1 MVMSKIIPTFAP
13 QSGHVTDF
21 YVIQHIL
28 TQFIHLTLKFKTM
41 KKFFSLIAAV
51 LFAGSMVAE
60 ELLFEQTYPGSP
72 SEFVSA
78 YSKTFTIT
86 TDGYTLSYA
95 NINNGKESD
104 NWDAVRAGSK
114 NGASVASVTSA
125 VIAGKV
131 SKVIVNF
138 TQVQAAKTNELY
150 LQVADNAEFTGATKI
165 GQTIAVGAVVFE
177 VAEPAENMFYK
188 IVLDQAQGS
197 ANGFNRWD
205 RIQFVSPDGEGT
217 IDPPTQETIKAT
229 VAEAIEA
236 GMALE
241 TGKTSTEVYE
251 VTGFVVNA
259 EAYSTQHKNQ
269 IWWMADDAENTGAQ
283 EFEAY
288 ACTVSEDNVTMQVLN
303 GDKVTLTGK
312 ITKYNDTKKSKIII
326 EIKNGTAVFVSKAE
340 GDHSI
345 GGDTPP
351 ATDLDTITVAKALEI
366 GGQLPSG
373 GKTDVQYVIEGYV
386 SNIVTYYDPASD
398 FETFWMMD
406 EKGGRGASN
415 ADKAFEVYKGN
426 PIQKMTTGLDGHVFV
441 TAKIT
446 NYNGSII
453 ETSGTAV
460 VNIVEQG
467 SVDEVEAITVAKA
480 LELGEALADKGT
492 TEKRYEIT
500 GYVANVY
507 NFLNPDYGSETLW
520 ITDDPESTST
530 ENAFQ
535 IYRGKPSTKTATG
548 LHAKV
553 KVVTKIKKYGSTIET
568 DGSTIPFEVL
578 EASTFVPDTVDI
590 DKAVE
595 IAEALG
601 ENAKTPV
608 YYVVKGFIQEPGTFD
623 SQNSN
628 ATFKLSQ
635 FPNETEGPVT
645 AYRATVL
652 KADAEK
658 VATKNSYVNVTGYLM
673 KKGGAQIAQ
682 GAITAFVEAPDMDTI
697 HVSVAEALA
706 IGTNLPIEGKSDR
719 IYAVTGF
726 VNNVDEPF
734 AEGVET
740 FYMADDAASEAMN
753 FLVLDVA
760 IEAEAPVG
768 QKVEV
773 VGRLQNADGETVTI
787 ENGKARLLWPE
798 GIESIVLTE
807 KAQKVV
813 VDGVIYIVR
822 DNKLFNLQGAQVR

>member
-1 MVMSKIIPTFAP
+1 MSKIIPTFAP
-13 QSGHVTDF
+13 QSGHVNDF

-41 KKFFSLIAAV
+41 KKFFTFVLALVAAV
-51 LFAGSMVAE
+51 TLNAATQVTFDFSDA
-60 ELLFEQTYPGSP
+60 
-72 SEFVSA
+72 SA
-78 YSKTFTIT
+78 Y
-86 TDGYTLSYA
+86 GYT
-95 NINNGKESD
+95 NPE
-104 NWDAVRAGSK
+104 
-114 NGASVASVTSA
+114 
-125 VIAGKV
+125 AGK
-131 SKVIVNF
+131 F
-138 TQVQAAKTNELY
+138 TQVESGAVLSKDGVTIAIAFESGNGFRFFAHST
-150 LQVADNAEFTGATKI
+150 TGAVNLRAYVNSSF
-165 GQTIAVGAVVFE
+165 TIAAPEGKKLSAVSADGSNLTSQYLADGMTSADWSSDAGVASLATRVIKSTVQFNTLTITLIDEGE
-177 VAEPAENMFYK
+177 V
-188 IVLDQAQGS
+188 
-197 ANGFNRWD
+197 
-205 RIQFVSPDGEGT
+205 
-217 IDPPTQETIKAT
+217 PPTQENIKVD
-229 VAEAIEA
+229 VAGAIEA

-288 ACTVSEDNVTMQVLN
+288 ACTVSEDNVAMQVLN

-492 TEKRYEIT
+492 TAERYEIT

-635 FPNETEGPVT
+635 FPNEAEGPVT

-673 KKGGAQIAQ
+673 KKGGAQMAQ

-706 IGTNLPIEGKSDR
+706 AGLDLPVEGKSDR

-726 VNNVDEPF
+726 VNSVDGEF

>member
-1 MVMSKIIPTFAP
+1 
-13 QSGHVTDF
+13 
-21 YVIQHIL
+21 
-28 TQFIHLTLKFKTM
+28 M
-41 KKFFSLIAAV
+41 KKFFTFVAALMAV
-51 LFAGSMVAE
+51 VAVNATVVTLTPSQFTAVAE
-60 ELLFEQTYPGSP
+60 KAISETVDGITVAISP
-72 SEFVSA
+72 KGTVTADEIRVFKNS
-78 YSKTFTIT
+78 TIT
-86 TDGYTLSYA
+86 ISAEKEISGIVFTCTANGETKYGPGCFAAQDGYSF
-95 NINNGKESD
+95 
-104 NWDAVRAGSK
+104 
-114 NGASVASVTSA
+114 
-125 VIAGKV
+125 AGKV
-131 SKVIVNF
+131 GTWGGTPATSVAF
-138 TQVQAAKTNELY
+138 TASSNQVR
-150 LQVADNAEFTGATKI
+150 ATKI
-165 GQTIAVGAVVFE
+165 E
-177 VAEPAENMFYK
+177 VY
-188 IVLDQAQGS
+188 L
-197 ANGFNRWD
+197 
-205 RIQFVSPDGEGT
+205 DGETPGT
-217 IDPPTQETIKAT
+217 PTPQETVKVD
-229 VAEAIEA
+229 VAGAIAA
-236 GMALE
+236 GQALAD
-241 TGKTSTEVYE
+241 GKTSEELYE
-251 VTGFVVNA
+251 VTGYVVNA
-259 EAYSTQHKNQ
+259 EAYSAQHKNQ
-269 IWWMADDAENTGAQ
+269 IWWMADDAANTGAQ

-288 ACTVSEDNVTMQVLN
+288 ACTVSENNVQMQVLN
-303 GDKVTLTGK
+303 GDKVVLTGN
-312 ITKYNDTKKSKIII
+312 ITKYVDSKNDNKVII

-345 GGDTPP
+345 SGDTPP
-351 ATDLDTITVAKALEI
+351 AQDLDTITVAKALEI
-366 GGQLPSG
+366 GGALASG
-373 GKTDVQYVIEGYV
+373 AKTDVAYVIEGYV
-386 SNIVTYYDPASD
+386 SDIVTYYDPTND
-398 FETFWMMD
+398 FETFWMTD
-406 EKGGRGASN
+406 DKTSTAKTN
-415 ADKAFEVYKGN
+415 ADGAFEVYKGN
-426 PIQKMTTGLDGHVFV
+426 PVQKMEAGLHGHVYV

-446 NYNGSII
+446 NYNGTTI
-453 ETSGTAV
+453 ETSGSAS

-467 SVDEVEAITVAKA
+467 TVDEVEAITVAKA

-492 TEKRYEIT
+492 TAERYEIT

-535 IYRGKPSTKTATG
+535 IYRGKPNTKTATG

-635 FPNETEGPVT
+635 FPNEAEGSVT

-682 GAITAFVEAPDMDTI
+682 GAITAFVEAPQTDTI
-697 HVSVAEALA
+697 HVNVAEAVAEGLK
-706 IGTNLPIEGKSDR
+706 LPMGGKSDR

-726 VNNVDEPF
+726 VNLVMEEF
-734 AEGVET
+734 AEGVES
-740 FYMADDAASEAMN
+740 FFLADDATSDASTFFAVDASIDKAVEAG
-753 FLVLDVA
+753 A
-760 IEAEAPVG
+760 
-768 QKVEV
+768 KVEV
-773 VGRLQNADGETVTI
+773 VGRLQNPDGETVTI
-787 ENGKARLLWPE
+787 DHGQARYIPGE
-798 GIESIVLTE
+798 GIEHIVLTE

-822 DNKLFNLQGAQVR
+822 DNKMFDVRGTQVR

>member
-1 MVMSKIIPTFAP
+1 
-13 QSGHVTDF
+13 
-21 YVIQHIL
+21 
-28 TQFIHLTLKFKTM
+28 M
-41 KKFFSLIAAV
+41 KKFFTFVAALMAV
-51 LFAGSMVAE
+51 VAVNATIVT
-60 ELLFEQTYPGSP
+60 LNP
-72 SEFVSA
+72 SDFSAATSAATSASVDGVSA
-78 YSKTFTIT
+78 AITSGTIT
-86 TDGYTLSYA
+86 TDQIRIFKNQTITISSE
-95 NINNGKESD
+95 KEISGIVFTCT
-104 NWDAVRAGSK
+104 A
-114 NGASVASVTSA
+114 NGAAQYGPGCFEAQEGYSFDGKIGTWVGVAAEVAFKAST
-125 VIAGKV
+125 
-131 SKVIVNF
+131 N
-138 TQVQAAKTNELY
+138 QVR
-150 LQVADNAEFTGATKI
+150 ATKI
-165 GQTIAVGAVVFE
+165 E
-177 VAEPAENMFYK
+177 VY
-188 IVLDQAQGS
+188 L
-197 ANGFNRWD
+197 
-205 RIQFVSPDGEGT
+205 DGETPGT
-217 IDPPTQETIKAT
+217 PTPQETVKVD
-229 VAEAIEA
+229 VAGAIAA
-236 GMALE
+236 GMALDSM
-241 TGKTSTEVYE
+241 KTSEAVYE
-251 VTGFVVNA
+251 VTGYVVNA
-259 EAYSTQHKNQ
+259 EPYSTQHKNQ
-269 IWWMADDAENTGAQ
+269 IWWMSDNAENSAAQ

-303 GDKVTLTGK
+303 GDKVTLTGN
-312 ITKYNDTKKSKIII
+312 ITKYYDKTKAKFII

-467 SVDEVEAITVAKA
+467 SVDEVIVATVA
-480 LELGEALADKGT
+480 EAMEIGGKLADGAT

-500 GYVANVY
+500 GYVSNVY
-507 NFLNPDYGSETLW
+507 NFLNPDFGSETLY
-520 ITDDPESTST
+520 ISDDPESTST

-553 KVVTKIKKYGSTIET
+553 KVVTKIKNFKGTIET

-578 EASTFVPDTVDI
+578 EASTFVPDTLSIEEAVDI
-590 DKAVE
+590 AN
-595 IAEALG
+595 ALG
-601 ENAKTPV
+601 EDAKTPKYHV
-608 YYVVKGFIQEPGTFD
+608 IKGFIQDAPLPYNYKGSDNKWKNT
-623 SQNSN
+623 
-628 ATFKLSQ
+628 TIKMSQ
-635 FPNETEGPVT
+635 FPNEQEGPLAVYK
-645 AYRATVL
+645 ANIL
-652 KADAEK
+652 KADTAK
-658 VATKNSYVNVTGYLM
+658 LVQNSYAYVLGYLT
-673 KKGGAQIAQ
+673 KHGGAQVAE
-682 GAITAFVEAPDMDTI
+682 GSNVEFVEAPDMDTI
-697 HVSVAEALA
+697 HVTVAEALA
-706 IGTNLPIEGKSDR
+706 AGLDLPVEGKSDR

-726 VNNVDEPF
+726 VNSVDEPF
-734 AEGVET
+734 ADGVET
-740 FYMADDAASEAMN
+740 FYMADDALSEADN
-753 FLVLDVA
+753 FLVLEVA

-773 VGRLQNADGETVTI
+773 VGRLQNTNGETVMI